1 MTADPWDLPGPSAF
15 LEETLEALR
24 SGASL
29 LVQFPE
35 HAPEGYREA
44 TRRAM
49 GREGILAFTEVEA
62 GGDRPV
68 TAIATAFGWEAEGAW
83 LRSPAVLAE
92 SRRLEGRL
100 VWVTGV
106 DANQWP
112 AWRDFIDRFGHACR
126 GFHAGDCGQICLE
139 LPGSLPAREPA
150 TDPVLRHLAWR
161 DRLTRLDVMLFLG
174 RGMARAGRMAFEREL
189 RLALAVEVA
198 GFDLGLAASLVRAP
212 LATLLEPTRALR
224 TEAERRGW
232 TTRRMGDGWSTGRED
247 DLEGRPFEHPASL
260 AADGKVEVITRRVW
274 RAELSVIFPVLEE
287 RRIEIVKKLGNKLKP
302 MQTDFGYV
310 SRVED
315 LELGSIAY
323 QVRKF
328 QLGRTLEEKL
338 VHMAELRNALAH
350 MEPVKPENLV
360 GAGLLDRSALA
371 APGMAA

>member
-1 MTADPWDLPGPSAF
+1 VTLDPWELPGPSAF
-15 LEETLEALR
+15 LDETVEALR
-24 SGASL
+24 AGASL

-35 HAPEGYREA
+35 HALDGYREA

-49 GREGILAFTEVEA
+49 GRDGLLSLTEVEA
-62 GGDRPV
+62 GTDEPLP
-68 TAIATAFGWEAEGAW
+68 AIAGAFDWEARAPW
-83 LRSPAVLAE
+83 LRSPVILAE
-92 SRRLEGRL
+92 SKRMEGHL

-106 DANQWP
+106 GAEQWP
-112 AWRDFIDRFGHACR
+112 AWRDFIERFSHACR
-126 GFHAGDCGQICLE
+126 AFHAGDCGQICLD
-139 LPGSLPAREPA
+139 LPGTLQAKDPA

-161 DRLTRLDVMLFLG
+161 DRLSRLDVMLFLG
-174 RGMARAGRMAFEREL
+174 RGMVRAGRMPFEREL
-189 RLALAVEVA
+189 RMALAVEIA

-212 LATLLEPTRALR
+212 LATLLAPVETLK

-232 TTRRMGDGWSTGRED
+232 ATRRVADGWSTGRQD
-247 DLEGRPFEHPASL
+247 NWEGRPFEHPASL
-260 AADGKVEVITRRVW
+260 AVDGRVDVIHHRVW
-274 RAELSVIFPVLEE
+274 RAELGVIFPILEE
-287 RRIEIVKKLGNKLKP
+287 KRIEMVKKLGNKLKP
-302 MQTDFGYV
+302 MHTDFGYV

-328 QLGRTLEEKL
+328 QLGRSLEEKL

-360 GAGLLDRSALA
+360 GVGLLDRSALA